1 MSSEYRVVERRR
13 LLNNVV
19 SHYEIPS
26 WNDDTSLLDFLNVI
40 GTTVLTFVRER
51 PQSKIQLSLICE
63 MMRTDPVTANIVAVE
78 RSTFNSYQ
86 ESVYDSVDL
95 EAMYERMVT

>member
-26 WNDDTSLLDFLNVI
+26 QDEDTSSLDFLNAI
-40 GTTVLTFVRER
+40 RTTVIIFIREG
-51 PQSKIQLSLICE
+51 PEHK
-63 MMRTDPVTANIVAVE
+63 V
-78 RSTFNSYQ
+78 
-86 ESVYDSVDL
+86 
-95 EAMYERMVT
+95 